1 MKTILNH
8 SQLRLVLSLSM
19 MLLFASQVRG
29 SELDQRWTEDQANQW
44 YGHQPW
50 LVGANFLPSDA
61 VNELEMWQGSSFDAK
76 EIDRELGWA
85 ESLGMNTMRVFLHN
99 LVWEQDSAGFQH
111 RIDQFLTIAS
121 AHHIRPIF
129 VLFDS
134 CWDPDPSLGPQRPPI
149 PGVHN
154 SGWYRLRGAQCSR
167 ILSNTRN

>member
-1 MKTILNH
+1 MTRNRQTRCSQWRAGRQSVRTGGLISFRTEVLPSSHSNGNRNTKAASLQDKDGKEVSEVKTILNH

-111 RIDQFLTIAS
+111 RIDQ
-121 AHHIRPIF
+121 
-129 VLFDS
+129 
-134 CWDPDPSLGPQRPPI
+134 
-149 PGVHN
+149 
-154 SGWYRLRGAQCSR
+154 
-167 ILSNTRN
+167 